1 VNERESRAG
10 DGEAALPPAG
20 ARAVA
25 ARGEVTADD
34 VVDVLRAVREG
45 V

>member
-1 VNERESRAG
+1 MNERESRAG
-10 DGEAALPPAG
+10 DGEAAME

-25 ARGEVTADD
+25 ARDEVTADD